1 MRVFWGQGFAA
12 ASVDVLCREM
22 QMPRASLY
30 KMYGDKEGLFLA
42 TLRHYGEI
50 RFAPV
55 RQLLEGG
62 GDIHADLSAFF
73 KGVIDFATCDPQTP
87 GCLIAG
93 ALADTA
99 GADMQMRARLK
110 VEFSKVETAL
120 RGRLERAQ
128 GAGQIAAT
136 PGSEAMAKMLA
147 ATARGLM
154 IRTRTGCSADD
165 LYPAA
170 QACVDMCCHR

>member
-1 MRVFWGQGFAA
+1 MRVFWAQGYGAT
-12 ASVDVLCREM
+12 SVDTLCREM

-30 KMYGDKEGLFLA
+30 KMYGDKEGLFLE
-42 TLRHYGEI
+42 TLKHYGEI

-73 KGVIDFATCDPQTP
+73 TGVIDFATCDPKTP

-93 ALADTA
+93 TLADTA
-99 GADMQMRARLK
+99 GADMNMRARLT
-110 VEFSKVETAL
+110 VEFSRVEKAL
-120 RGRLERAQ
+120 KARLERAQ
-128 GAGQIAAT
+128 DDGQISAT
-136 PGSEAMAKMLA
+136 PGAGNLAWMLA

-154 IRTRTGCSADD
+154 IRTRTGCSPRE

-170 QACVDMCCHR
+170 QACVDLCCRT

>member
-1 MRVFWGQGFAA
+1 MRVFWGQGYAA
-12 ASVDVLCREM
+12 ASVDVLCRQM

-30 KMYGDKEGLFLA
+30 QMFGDKEGLFLA
-42 TLRHYGEI
+42 TLRHYGEV

-62 GDIHADLSAFF
+62 DDIHTDLSAFF
-73 KGVIDFATCDPQTP
+73 KGVVDFATCDPQTP

-93 ALADTA
+93 TLADTA
-99 GADMQMRARLK
+99 GADMQMRARLG
-110 VEFSKVETAL
+110 VEFAKVETAL
-120 RGRLERAQ
+120 RTRLERAEREE
-128 GAGQIAAT
+128 QIPSSPAPNDLA
-136 PGSEAMAKMLA
+136 EMLA

-154 IRTRTGCSADD
+154 IRSRTGCSAQE

-170 QACVDMCCHR
+170 QASVDLCCRR

>member
-1 MRVFWGQGFAA
+1 MRVFWAQGYAS

-22 QMPRASLY
+22 HMSRASLY
-30 KMYGDKEGLFLA
+30 QMFGDKEGLFLA
-42 TLRHYGEI
+42 TLRHYGEV

-93 ALADTA
+93 TLADTA
-99 GADMQMRARLK
+99 GADMQMRARLAI
-110 VEFSKVETAL
+110 EFAKVETAL
-120 RGRLERAQ
+120 RKRLERAQ
-128 GAGQIAAT
+128 AAGQIPSAPVA
-136 PGSEAMAKMLA
+136 GDLANMLA

-154 IRTRTGCSADD
+154 IRTRTGCSPQE

-170 QACVDMCCHR
+170 QASVDLCCRR

>member
-1 MRVFWGQGFAA
+1 MRVFWAQGYAA
-12 ASVDVLCREM
+12 ASVGVLCQEM

-30 KMYGDKEGLFLA
+30 LLFGDKEGLFLA

-55 RQLLEGG
+55 RALLEGG
-62 GDIHADLSAFF
+62 DDIHGDLSAFF
-73 KGVIDFATCDPQTP
+73 KGVIDFATCDPRTP

-93 ALADTA
+93 TLADTA
-99 GADMQMRARLK
+99 GADMQMRARLN

-120 RGRLERAQ
+120 RQRLEWGQR
-128 GAGQIAAT
+128 AGQIPDT
-136 PGSEAMAKMLA
+136 PNAGDLAEMLA

-154 IRTRTGCSADD
+154 IRTRTGCPADE

-170 QACVDMCCHR
+170 QACVDLCCRR